1 MLAVIEMPFQRS
13 LASSAQTIISHIE
26 NEGTLEMITAEY
38 TNATSKISA
47 MLFITKIV
55 NGRRELVDSYSVSGK
70 REARQIADQLNA
82 KPWNF

>member
-1 MLAVIEMPFQRS
+1 
-13 LASSAQTIISHIE
+13 
-26 NEGTLEMITAEY
+26 MIAAEY